1 MSPEGHDPHQRHAGY
16 DEARNADA
24 SLRPAWD
31 VFGRLLDS
39 SPDQLNARR
48 DLLRRNVDE
57 LGITYNVYSDSQ
69 GIERPW
75 QLDLLPLVIGASEW
89 PALERGLIQRTR
101 LFNALY
107 RDLYGPKTLMEAG
120 VLPPALVYAN
130 PAFLRACDG
139 LGDAAPYPIALHGV
153 NLARRPDGT
162 WCVLSDRTQSPSG
175 LGYALA
181 NRIVL
186 SRTLPDE
193 FRNSQTRRHAGFF
206 MALRETL
213 LSLAPRGTD
222 SPSIALLTPGPY
234 NETYFEHS
242 FLARYLGLPLVEGGD
257 LTLREQRVFIKT
269 LEGLRPLD
277 LLFRRVD
284 DTFADPLEL
293 RPDSCLGVPGLV
305 DAIRAGRVGFLNA
318 IGCAWLESP
327 ALLPFLPAA
336 CRHLLGEE
344 LLLPSVQTWWCGDP
358 ESRAH
363 TFLGLDSLVIK
374 RTGTDL
380 RRPHRFGS
388 RLSAQE
394 RSRLLDELAFSPG
407 DIVAQER
414 LPLSHAPTLTD
425 AGLGSRPVIFRT
437 FVCSGPA
444 GSHVLPGGL
453 ARVSNSSHGMIISMQ
468 GGAVSKDTWIRS
480 DEPVIAQSLLRPAT
494 QVIRLERAPAEVPS
508 RVADNLF
515 WLGRYAERL
524 EDSCR
529 ILRCLLTRLTSENGT
544 EETPEL
550 AALIDT
556 LVKLDLFPDS
566 LLTRRSLAAVERES
580 VQLIFHSHRLGTVKE
595 IHSRLQSLA
604 FSLRDRFSA
613 DTQRILGRLQYGL
626 RSKNQSAPVGEG
638 LDVLNHLIL
647 HLAAFSGLEMENMT
661 RGHAW
666 RFLDMGRR
674 LERAINVVTLL
685 QTGLVSREAHGSAV
699 LGPIL
704 EIGDSSMT
712 YRRRY
717 FGHPEWP
724 TVVDL
729 LIADD
734 GNPRSLAFQLGA
746 LLEHVNRLPDA
757 NPRSDQSSRE
767 ARLLLDIRESLQN
780 LNIAELT
787 EGDLPTDVDPLPLAL
802 GRIAADMRTVSDAIT
817 QRFFAHPTDHSA

>member
-1 MSPEGHDPHQRHAGY
+1 MSPDGHDPHHRNTGH
-16 DEARNADA
+16 DEARSPDG

-31 VFGRLLDS
+31 VFGKLLDS
-39 SPDQLNARR
+39 TPDQLNARR
-48 DLLRRNVDE
+48 ELLRRNVEE

-75 QLDLLPLVIGASEW
+75 QLDLLPLVIGSSEW
-89 PALERGLIQRTR
+89 PALERGLIQRSR

-107 RDLYGPKTLMEAG
+107 RDLYGPKTLLEAG

-139 LGDAAPYPIALHGV
+139 LGELLPTPIVLQGV
-153 NLARRPDGT
+153 NLARRSDGT

-193 FRNSQTRRHAGFF
+193 FRNSQTLRHAGFF

-213 LSLAPRGTD
+213 LSLAPGGKEA
-222 SPSIALLTPGPY
+222 PAIAMLTPGPY

-257 LTLREQRVFIKT
+257 LTLRDQRVFIKT

-277 LLFRRVD
+277 LLLRRVD

-293 RPDSCLGVPGLV
+293 RPDSCLGVPGLI
-305 DAIRAGRVGFLNA
+305 DTIRAGRIAFLNA

-358 ESRAH
+358 EARAH

-388 RLSAQE
+388 RMSAQD

-414 LPLSHAPTLTD
+414 LALSHAPTLTEQ
-425 AGLGSRPVIFRT
+425 GLGSSAVIFRA
-437 FVCSGPA
+437 FVSTGPG

-480 DEPVIAQSLLRPAT
+480 DEPVAIQTLLRPAT
-494 QVIRLERAPAEVPS
+494 QVIRLERAPSEVPS

-524 EDSCR
+524 EDTAR
-529 ILRCLLTRLTSENGT
+529 ILRCLLSRLTSENGT

-550 AALIDT
+550 AALINT
-556 LVKLDLFPDS
+556 LVKLDLLPDN
-566 LLTRRSLAAVERES
+566 LLQRRSLAAVERES

-595 IHSRLQSLA
+595 IHSRLQGLA
-604 FSLRDRFSA
+604 FSLRDRFST
-613 DTQRILGRLQYGL
+613 DTQRILGRLQFGL
-626 RSKNQSAPVGEG
+626 RNKDHSAPVSEG

-685 QTGLVSREAHGSAV
+685 QTGLHSRENQGPSV

-704 EIGDSSMT
+704 EIADSSMT

-724 TVVDL
+724 TVADL

-734 GNPRSLAFQLGA
+734 SNPRSLAFQLGA
-746 LLEHVNRLPDA
+746 LLEHVNRLPGA
-757 NPRSDQSSRE
+757 RPRGGEPSGE
-767 ARLLLDIRESLQN
+767 VRLLLGIRESVKR

-787 EGDLPTDVDPLPLAL
+787 EGDLPAAVDPLPTAL
-802 GRIAADMRTVSDAIT
+802 GRIAADMRGASDAIT
-817 QRFFAHPTDHSA
+817 QRFFAHPTDRSA